1 MSAASGSSCLRGL
14 HGAPAST
21 PALRSL
27 QSHGG
32 SPSQTPVIRRTGAIQ
47 TFEQPKKSS
56 PVGTI
61 FAALLLL
68 SVIVYGGH
76 KLRPEF
82 HAARERNKNYQN
94 TQTEQPAQTAPAAA
108 PPTANSLP
116 PPEP

>member
-68 SVIVYGGH
+68 SVIVYGGYT
-76 KLRPEF
+76 LCPQLP
-82 HAARERNKNYQN
+82 AARARNK
-94 TQTEQPAQTAPAAA
+94 THEGAQTAQPRPTRPAAG
-108 PPTANSLP
+108 PP
-116 PPEP
+116 